1 MTQILLIDD
10 DPTTR
15 LVLKRALQR
24 QGYDIIVANDGEQG
38 LDIAQKTKPGL
49 IICDWM
55 MPGTDGLE
63 VCRQI
68 KRSSNLSTT
77 FFILL
82 TARGGLEDRIV
93 GLDTGAD
100 EFLSKPIDIGELLA
114 RVRAGLRITELSR
127 DLQLQ
132 TQYLQK
138 ELSEASDYVQTL
150 LPPPFAYDRLSIET
164 CFIPSAQLGGDCYDF
179 QWLDN
184 DHLAIYLI
192 DASGH
197 GVGSALLSISVFNL
211 LHAQLLPDSNFSQ
224 PHTVLEALNNAFQT
238 KVQDNLGAANTF
250 FNEKYFT
257 IWYGVYCV
265 PTRKLTY
272 SSAGHPPAQLII
284 PKTKSEASSRLQS
297 LGVPSLPI
305 GLFPDVTY
313 TSQSMTLAPGSSLYV
328 FSDGIYDF
336 LTIEGKAWGIESFG
350 ALLAEDPNCH
360 RSLHDIVQF
369 ASHHNRDLTFDDD
382 LSLLRI
388 QIEPNGSEP

>member
-38 LDIAQKTKPGL
+38 LEIAQSIKPGL

-132 TQYLQK
+132 TQHLRK

-179 QWLDN
+179 LWLDN

-211 LHAQLLPDSNFSQ
+211 LHARLLPDSNFAQ
-224 PHTVLEALNNAFQT
+224 PHTVLEALNTVFQT
-238 KVQDNLGAANTF
+238 KVQDRFSAANTF

-257 IWYGVYCV
+257 IWYGVYSV
-265 PTRKLTY
+265 PTRQLTY
-272 SSAGHPPAQLII
+272 SSAGHPPAQLITSDL
-284 PKTKSEASSRLQS
+284 KDKNSSQPQP
-297 LGVPSLPI
+297 LGDPSLPI
-305 GLFPDVTY
+305 GLFPDITY
-313 TSQSMTLAPGSSLYV
+313 TSRSVILPPDSVIYL

-336 LTIEGKAWGIESFG
+336 LTVDGKAWGLESFG
-350 ALLAEDPNCH
+350 SLLAEDPSCQ
-360 RSLHDIVQF
+360 RSLAEIVQL
-369 ASHHNRDLTFDDD
+369 ASQYNRIATFDDD

-388 QIEPNGSEP
+388 QIEPNNF

>member
-38 LDIAQKTKPGL
+38 LEIAQKIKPGL

-132 TQYLQK
+132 TQHLQK

-179 QWLDN
+179 LWLDN
-184 DHLAIYLI
+184 DRLAMYLI

-211 LHAQLLPDSNFSQ
+211 LHARLLPDSNFSQ
-224 PHTVLEALNNAFQT
+224 PHTVLESLNTVFQT
-238 KVQDNLGAANTF
+238 KVQDSLSAANTF

-257 IWYGVYCV
+257 IWYGVYSV
-265 PTRKLTY
+265 TTRKLTY
-272 SSAGHPPAQLII
+272 SSAGHPPAQLIT
-284 PKTKSEASSRLQS
+284 PSTKGEDISQRQS
-297 LGVPSLPI
+297 LGEPSLPI
-305 GLFPDVTY
+305 GLFPDITY
-313 TSQSMTLAPGSSLYV
+313 TSKSITIDPGSSLYI

-336 LTIEGKAWGIESFG
+336 LTAEGKAWGLESFG
-350 ALLAEDPNCH
+350 SLLAEDPDCK
-360 RSLHDIVQF
+360 RSLPDIVKS
-369 ASHHNRDLTFDDD
+369 ASQYNQDLTFDDD

-388 QIEPNGSEP
+388 QIEPNNS